1 MNIELL
7 VSEELVEAQVKKHE
21 KADTTEELEF
31 GLVIYTDGGCQN
43 GNPAMGIPNLSGY
56 GIHGFVYANTP
67 TKVGAGI
74 NGYTVSNH
82 GYILNGRIDHEVS
95 VANIYKVDQKPTG
108 VNVKQVQPIAYIDG
122 VGGLHDAT
130 NNVAEGTAFLRSLD
144 LVERAYHQL
153 KIKTVHFRL
162 DSKYVIN
169 NVLSRFFYIQN
180 NWINR
185 TGKQV
190 ANQDLWI
197 EVAARLEE
205 LAALP
210 IEWTIEWTEGHSDY
224 FGNIQAD
231 KLATAGRIAAVNGH
245 YFDHLKVSPAQG
257 HWSTNNA
264 LDFKANPSLY
274 FLVDS
279 KWYHDSSFELE
290 TRSDGL
296 TPLFLGNHDEPERVG
311 QADGDTTISIAL
323 VKEPP
328 RHLPMIIDIARSLD
342 YTANGFETHGMFF
355 GNMNNVLKP
364 DFEEQMITFKDRF
377 LLINN
382 HKKQVLTFDK
392 KDIVTRLSP
401 AYIVGEQLR
410 KFRELHDSIDR
421 VVDGKLFK
429 HEALTDITH
438 EIYDVTVDKKGK
450 EVWKCKLDN
459 EPFFKTN
466 VKVNQHTADYV
477 YEECIYDVT
486 LTYGITAPRRRVL
499 SGIKDHNPKVYI
511 LTTFDAYIGF
521 RYYSIL
527 KLPNGEWGIW
537 TNPDANLRVF

>member
-1 MNIELL
+1 MNIDLL
-7 VSEELVEAQVKKHE
+7 VSEELIEAQVKKHE
-21 KADTTEELEF
+21 KAGVTEELEY
-31 GLVIYTDGGCQN
+31 GLVIYTDGGADRVISN
-43 GNPAMGIPNLSGY
+43 GAPVYVAGY

-67 TKVGAGI
+67 TKVGAGV
-74 NGYTVSNH
+74 NGYTVCDYGYALNSRVTQNIKKSNLYRVTEFELPQ
-82 GYILNGRIDHEVS
+82 GL
-95 VANIYKVDQKPTG
+95 Q
-108 VNVKQVQPIAYIDG
+108 QVQPVAYIDG
-122 VGGLHDAT
+122 VGSLFEAT
-130 NNVAEGTAFLRSLD
+130 NNVGEATSFLRSLD
-144 LVERAYHQL
+144 IVERAYHQL
-153 KIKTVHFRL
+153 GIKRVHFCA
-162 DSKYVIN
+162 DSKYVIGN
-169 NVLSRFFYIQN
+169 TLQRYFFIEN
-180 NWINR
+180 GWKLKS
-185 TGKQV
+185 GKPV
-190 ANQDLWI
+190 ANQELWAEI
-197 EVAARLEE
+197 AARMEE

-210 IEWTIEWTEGHSDY
+210 IEWTIEWVEGHSDN

-231 KLATAGRIAAVNGH
+231 KLASAGLVAAMNGH

-257 HWSTNNA
+257 HWSTSNA
-264 LDFKANPSLY
+264 LDFKVNPSLY

-290 TRSDGL
+290 SRADGL

-311 QADGDTTISIAL
+311 QPDGDTTIAIAL

-328 RHLPMIIDIARSLD
+328 RQLPYLVNVARSLD

-355 GNMNNVLKP
+355 GNMNNLLKP
-364 DFEEQMITFKDRF
+364 EFEEQIINFQDRF
-377 LLINN
+377 LMINN

-401 AYIVGEQLR
+401 PYIVGEQLR
-410 KFRELHDSIDR
+410 KFRELHDTIDR
-421 VVDGKLFK
+421 VVDKKLFK

-438 EIYDVTVDKKGK
+438 VVYDISVDKKGK

-459 EPFFKTN
+459 EPFFKAD
-466 VKVNQHTADYV
+466 VKVRQHNADYV

-499 SGIKDHNPKVYI
+499 SGIKDHNPKIYV

-521 RYYSIL
+521 RYFLIVE
-527 KLPNGEWGIW
+527 LPNGEYGIW